1 MEFEDVFASD
11 ALDVG
16 QVKVVKREG
25 QQVAVFRLQDGSL
38 AAVDNR
44 CPHEGYPLSQG
55 QCAGGTLTCC
65 YHNFKFDLATGACLK
80 GDEAVRVVAAREADG
95 TVQLD
100 LTPPDPAMARA
111 KAERGFR
118 TALLEGRT
126 GQALRDAARRL
137 RLGADPWDL
146 LGELAADDGA
156 RSEWGSTHS
165 LAVCHDVGT
174 LLEHWPDLQAVVPL
188 SLPIDM
194 VVRDHVRR
202 PPRPRATPVSPPD
215 DFAAQLHAAIERED
229 ATKAE
234 ALVRG
239 ALDAGWGRAELEPA
253 LMGPVAAHFLD
264 FGHAAIYQSK
274 VFDLLDHAGWRHAP
288 DLLAGHVVGLVNGT
302 REDVLPG
309 WSRWRRQMA
318 EHTQHFPAWSQ
329 GVHEAD
335 PTLGDRLAERTAT
348 EAVDAVAAAL
358 DGGASPRSVARALMV
373 AAAERL
379 LRFDPAIDLRRDVQD
394 SWLSVTHILT
404 FTEAVHTLLG
414 RWCEPEAMGWLL
426 MGARMVGHHRV
437 LDGERQSWT
446 DRAWDPEAFR
456 QALVAGDAAAL
467 DYVAS
472 GLAADP
478 AGLRHLVVDHA
489 LGEVFTRPIV
499 VAHAVKLAVS
509 GPAAA
514 LVTGEARC
522 AVAAL
527 RPLVAPLLERRVRR
541 QAEEAIAL
549 VRDGQ
554 VPRLLAP

>member
-1 MEFEDVFASD
+1 MGFQVVFPSN
-11 ALDVG
+11 ALSRG
-16 QVKVVKREG
+16 QVKVVKHDG
-25 QQVAVFRLQDGSL
+25 QQVAVFRLDDGSL

-55 QCAGGTLTCC
+55 SCSGGTLTCC
-65 YHNFKFDLATGACLK
+65 YHNFKFDLTTGACLK
-80 GDEAVRVVAAREADG
+80 GDEEVRVVPAREEADQ
-95 TVQLD
+95 VELD
-100 LTPPDPAMARA
+100 LTPPDPSIARA

-118 TALLEGRT
+118 TARFEGRT

-137 RLGADPWDL
+137 QLGADPWDL

-156 RSEWGSTHS
+156 RSEWGSMHS

-174 LLEHWPDLQAVVPL
+174 LLHHWPDLDAVIPL
-188 SLPIDM
+188 SLPVEM

-202 PPRPRATPVSPPD
+202 PARPRAAPIPPPR
-215 DFAAQLHAAIERED
+215 DFTAQLAAAVESED
-229 ATKAE
+229 ADRAE
-234 ALVRG
+234 GLVRG
-239 ALDAGWGRAELEPA
+239 ALEAGWGRAELEPA
-253 LMGPVAAHFLD
+253 LMVPVAAHFLD

-274 VFDLLDHAGWRHAP
+274 VFDLLDHAGWHHGP
-288 DLLAGHVVGLVNGT
+288 DLLAGHVVGIVYGT

-309 WSRWRRQMA
+309 WRRWRAQRDA
-318 EHTQHFPAWSQ
+318 ASPRFPQW
-329 GVHEAD
+329 VHGTRDVD
-335 PTLGDRLAERTAT
+335 PDLGDRLAEMGAT
-348 EAVDAVAAAL
+348 ECVDAVIDALDTGASPHSVAAAL
-358 DGGASPRSVARALMV
+358 IV

-414 RWCEPEAMGWLL
+414 RWCEPETMSLLL

-437 LDGERQSWT
+437 LDGPRQPWT
-446 DRAWDPEAFR
+446 DRPWDPDAFR
-456 QALVAGDAAAL
+456 AAL
-467 DYVAS
+467 EKRDPTALDFVTD
-472 GLAADP
+472 GLASDP
-478 AGLRHLVVDHA
+478 SELQRLAVDHV

-499 VAHAVKLAVS
+499 VAHGLKLAVS
-509 GPAAA
+509 GPTASRITDDPRPT
-514 LVTGEARC
+514 L
-522 AVAAL
+522 AAL
-527 RPLVAPLLERRVRR
+527 RPLVAPLQERRTRR